1 MVSNTKLD
9 WDFLKQF
16 NFDKPPRIILGRSSI
31 VNDRYNRH
39 KRELKELGISIED
52 YINTKYFKEFNARFY
67 LDKNKFPYYYESN
80 IDHYVIWV
88 NGSSIHNL
96 DELNEGYIEIL
107 FVINYLMEIMKK

>member
-39 KRELKELGISIED
+39 KRELKEL
-52 YINTKYFKEFNARFY
+52 EFQLKIILIQNILKNLM
-67 LDKNKFPYYYESN
+67 LDF
-80 IDHYVIWV
+80 I
-88 NGSSIHNL
+88 
-96 DELNEGYIEIL
+96 
-107 FVINYLMEIMKK
+107 